1 MSTTWVRRR
10 DALRERLH
18 AAHASGRPL
27 VMGIL
32 NATPDSFSDGGQFDT
47 TERALEHAAD
57 MATAG
62 ADIIDIGGESTRPGA
77 VVLDADAE
85 RGRVVPVIEAIA
97 RATPIATSVDTYKA
111 STARAAVAAGAVMI
125 NDVGGLRRDAAMA
138 SVMGETGALAVLMH
152 HRDEITAELDILDDL
167 RHFFDE
173 ALQCAERADVPRTH
187 IVLDPGI
194 GFGKTQAQNLACIAH
209 LDVLRAAYDL
219 PILLGLSRKSFLRRA
234 LDRAVDDRLGGT
246 IGANLVGVVR
256 GAAIL
261 RVHDVAAHVDAVR
274 IQQILAEA

>member
-1 MSTTWVRRR
+1 
-10 DALRERLH
+10 
-18 AAHASGRPL
+18 
-27 VMGIL
+27 
-32 NATPDSFSDGGQFDT
+32 
-47 TERALEHAAD
+47 
-57 MATAG
+57 
-62 ADIIDIGGESTRPGA
+62 
-77 VVLDADAE
+77 
-85 RGRVVPVIEAIA
+85 
-97 RATPIATSVDTYKA
+97 
-111 STARAAVAAGAVMI
+111 MI

-152 HRDEITAELDILDDL
+152 QRDEITAELDILDDL

-173 ALQCAERADVPRTH
+173 ALRCAERADVPRTH

-219 PILLGLSRKSFLRRA
+219 PVLLGLSRKSFLGRA

-246 IGANLVGVVR
+246 IGANLVGMAR